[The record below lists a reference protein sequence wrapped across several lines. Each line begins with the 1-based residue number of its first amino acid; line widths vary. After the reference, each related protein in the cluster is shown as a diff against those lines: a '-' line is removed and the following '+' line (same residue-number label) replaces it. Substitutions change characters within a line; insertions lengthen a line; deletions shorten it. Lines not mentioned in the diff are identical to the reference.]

1 MENTIFGIPS
11 GTVYSLLSLLLL
23 LVLGLLTF
31 QYYVYVSGKNGLNFG
46 TGFDVSLLPNLQ
58 KSRREQH
65 EQFM

>member
-31 QYYVYVSGKNGLNFG
+31 QYYVYVSGKNGLTFG
-46 TGFDVSLLPNLQ
+46 TGFDVNLLPNFQ
-58 KSRREQH
+58 RSRQEQT
-65 EQFM
+65 ERFI